1 MKDIKDL
8 FNLVKQSE
16 MTLIEYTFKDESI
29 KDELI
34 SNFNYIEIE
43 KIDSSFNFKSF
54 IRDIKLDSL
63 FNGSKNPEYILI
75 DINNI
80 KYDSVYI
87 PGKRRHLRD
96 HHRQIRT
103 ALIKIK
109 EEIYPEFS
117 SSYPSIPKY
126 KIIVTS
132 PLYKSSINSESGDI
146 NNFIGRSQQLYM
158 CELAMIVDSDKIK
171 VIKNRYGKDGDYILY
186 NNKQIVEI

>member
-8 FNLVKQSE
+8 FDLVKQSE
-16 MTLIEYTFKDESI
+16 MTLIGYTFKNERI

-54 IRDIKLDSL
+54 IRDIKLGSL
-63 FNGSKNPEYILI
+63 FKDSKNSEYILI

-80 KYDSVYI
+80 KYDSVDI
-87 PGKRRHLRD
+87 RD
-96 HHRQIRT
+96 RHRQIRT

-146 NNFIGRSQQLYM
+146 NNFIEGSQQFYM
-158 CELAMIVDSDKIK
+158 CELAIIVDSDKIK

>member
-87 PGKRRHLRD
+87 PGKGG
-96 HHRQIRT
+96 I
-103 ALIKIK
+103 
-109 EEIYPEFS
+109 F
-117 SSYPSIPKY
+117 
-126 KIIVTS
+126 VTITDK
-132 PLYKSSINSESGDI
+132 L
-146 NNFIGRSQQLYM
+146 
-158 CELAMIVDSDKIK
+158 EL
-171 VIKNRYGKDGDYILY
+171 L
-186 NNKQIVEI
+186 

>member
-8 FNLVKQSE
+8 FDLVKQSE
-16 MTLIEYTFKDESI
+16 MTLIGYTFKDERI
-29 KDELI
+29 KDELV
-34 SNFNYIEIE
+34 SNINYIEIE

-54 IRDIKLDSL
+54 LRDLKINSL
-63 FNGSKNPEYILI
+63 FTDKENSEYILI

-80 KYDSVYI
+80 KYDLVDI
-87 PGKRRHLRD
+87 RD
-96 HHRQIRT
+96 RHRQIRT

-132 PLYKSSINSESGDI
+132 PLYKSDINSDDVYI
-146 NNFIGRSQQLYM
+146 NNFIGGSQQLYM
-158 CELAMIVDSDKIK
+158 SDLAMVVYSDKIK

-186 NNKQIVEI
+186 NAKQIVEI

>member
-8 FNLVKQSE
+8 FDLVKQSE
-16 MTLIEYTFKDESI
+16 MTLIGYTFKDERV
-29 KDELI
+29 KDELV

-43 KIDSSFNFKSF
+43 KIDSSFSFKKF
-54 IRDIKLDSL
+54 IRDVKLDSL
-63 FNGSKNPEYILI
+63 FTNKKNSEYILI

-80 KYDSVYI
+80 KYDLVDI
-87 PGKRRHLRD
+87 RD
-96 HHRQIRT
+96 RHRQIRT

-117 SSYPSIPKY
+117 CSYPSIPKY

-132 PLYKSSINSESGDI
+132 PLHKSGINSDSDDI
-146 NNFIGRSQQLYM
+146 NNFIGGSQQLYM
-158 CELAMIVDSDKIK
+158 SDLAMVIYSDRIK

-186 NNKQIVEI
+186 NSKQIVEN